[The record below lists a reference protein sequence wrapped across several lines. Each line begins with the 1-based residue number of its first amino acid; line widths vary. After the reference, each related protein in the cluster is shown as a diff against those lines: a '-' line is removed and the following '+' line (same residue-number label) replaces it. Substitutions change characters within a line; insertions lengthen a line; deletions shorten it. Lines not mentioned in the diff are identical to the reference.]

1 MALAAPFPE
10 TAIASDLKTGRSSPD
25 VRALDIDGREIV
37 LLGTAHISRESADL
51 VRGLIESER
60 PDCVCVELDAGRYQ
74 ALSQERRWE
83 SLDLTQ
89 VIRRKQLS
97 TLLANLVLSS
107 YQKRLG
113 GRLGI
118 APGTELM
125 EATRVAAEL
134 GIPVELCDRDV
145 RVTLRRAARAISFFQ
160 KAMLFGSLF
169 AGAFEK
175 IEISE
180 EELRRLRQQDVLS
193 ELIRELGQ
201 SMPALKR
208 VLIDERDAYLAE
220 RIRRAP
226 GRRVVVVVGAG
237 HVEGICAALRAGRRA
252 ELEALDAIPP
262 ISPAWKWLGW
272 SVPAVI
278 LGSLAAIAWRK
289 GAAVAGDNLVYWILA
304 NGVPSSLGTAL
315 ALGHPLTV
323 IAAFCAAPLT
333 SLTPV
338 IGAGYVTAF
347 VQAVLRPPLVG
358 EFQSVSDDAGRPSGW
373 WRNRLLRVM
382 LVFLLS
388 TLGSVIGTWLGAY
401 EIVSNLF

>member
-1 MALAAPFPE
+1 
-10 TAIASDLKTGRSSPD
+10 
-25 VRALDIDGREIV
+25 
-37 LLGTAHISRESADL
+37 
-51 VRGLIESER
+51 
-60 PDCVCVELDAGRYQ
+60 
-74 ALSQERRWE
+74 
-83 SLDLTQ
+83 
-89 VIRRKQLS
+89 
-97 TLLANLVLSS
+97 
-107 YQKRLG
+107 
-113 GRLGI
+113 
-118 APGTELM
+118 
-125 EATRVAAEL
+125 
-134 GIPVELCDRDV
+134 
-145 RVTLRRAARAISFFQ
+145 
-160 KAMLFGSLF
+160 
-169 AGAFEK
+169 
-175 IEISE
+175 
-180 EELRRLRQQDVLS
+180 
-193 ELIRELGQ
+193 
-201 SMPALKR
+201 MPALKR